1 MRGSGDMKTL
11 RDLITKVNNCAFVY
25 GCEPALGVNA
35 DSKMA
40 SDIQQAFLTRYNKNN
55 LELLFPDVLDHL

>member
-1 MRGSGDMKTL
+1 MRGDMQTL

-35 DSKMA
+35 DTNMA
-40 SDIQQAFLTRYNKNN
+40 SDIQQAFLERYNKNN

>member
-1 MRGSGDMKTL
+1 MRGDMQTL

-25 GCEPALGVNA
+25 GCEPAQGVNA

-40 SDIQQAFLTRYNKNN
+40 LDIQQAFLKRYNKNN
-55 LELLFPDVLDHL
+55 LLIRFPDVLDHL

>member
-1 MRGSGDMKTL
+1 MRGDMQTL

-25 GCEPALGVNA
+25 GCEPAQGVYA

-40 SDIQQAFLTRYNKNN
+40 SDIQQAFLKRYNRDN